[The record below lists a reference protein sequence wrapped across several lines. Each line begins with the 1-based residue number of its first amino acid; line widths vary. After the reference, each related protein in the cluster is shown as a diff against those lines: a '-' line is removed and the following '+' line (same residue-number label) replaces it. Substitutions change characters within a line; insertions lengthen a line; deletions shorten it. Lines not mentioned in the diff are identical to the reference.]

1 MAKSYEPPDNEEFEV
16 RDLVRRATPQVMAI
30 SGPQFSGKTFGAIL
44 LASGLVEPGEM
55 IGAIDTENG
64 RFSAYADDPDVRR
77 VIPQGIKSI
86 ELHPPFHPKRF
97 INANR
102 QLERLGCKLI
112 ITDSGSHA
120 WDGEGGGQDMKEAD
134 RGWKNAK
141 LWTRRFAAVLQY
153 SSAHQ
158 IVCLRAQEK
167 TKIIGEGRDQKY
179 IPLGMAPICEKNFY
193 FSLAVAFMVEGS
205 VDNAPST
212 HLARPTRWPKAMNS
226 LFGDPSNPNG
236 PKWEP
241 QLLTPEIGVKIREWN
256 NAGAKETAFERICR
270 RSYALAL
277 DGVEAYGKFFASMKP
292 NVQKALEDSGVHA
305 ANLAAARN
313 VDATTE
319 AEDEVGSVV

>member
-1 MAKSYEPPDNEEFEV
+1 MAKSYEPPDDEQFEI
-16 RDLVRRATPQVMAI
+16 RDLVRHATPQVMAI

-64 RFSAYADDPDVRR
+64 RFAAYADDADVKR
-77 VIPQGIKSI
+77 VIPQGIKAI

-102 QLERLGCKLI
+102 QLERMGCKLI

-120 WDGEGGGQDMKEAD
+120 WDGEGGGQDMKEED

-141 LWTRRFAAVLQY
+141 LWTRRFSAMLQY

-158 IVCLRAQEK
+158 IVCLRAQDK

-179 IPLGMAPICEKNFY
+179 IPLGVAPICEKNFY
-193 FSLAVAFMVEGS
+193 FSLATAFMVEGS
-205 VDNAPST
+205 IDNAPAT

-226 LFGDPSNPNG
+226 LFAN
-236 PKWEP
+236 WTP
-241 QLLTPEIGVKIREWN
+241 QLLTPEIGAKIREWN
-256 NAGAKETAFERICR
+256 NSGAKESPFDRICKK
-270 RSYALAL
+270 SYASAM
-277 DGVEAYGKFFASMKP
+277 DGEAVYVKFFDSMKP
-292 NVQKALEDSGVHA
+292 NVQKVLEDSGVHTT
-305 ANLAAARN
+305 NLATARRIDS
-313 VDATTE
+313 VLEQEQADQS
-319 AEDEVGSVV
+319 AEV